1 MNKCYGR
8 PLPAPWVLTSFLQRT
23 VTSLVKGLSLPQQKT
38 PWPVPPAVC
47 DWGNFNHFPF
57 LFPPGERADHG
68 ERPAVRGDAKEH
80 EIYLTRTKAAFCP
93 STSTFP
99 GGLLGVGCSVLE
111 KTNICFKHWSTM
123 LLPGFCLSPQ
133 PPLFH
138 LQRMSMFLAYKVNLF
153 YIPKIGSLP
162 CITFFFFL
170 LAEAIT
176 VLEMILKGVQYV
188 LQESPALT
196 NF

>member
-1 MNKCYGR
+1 
-8 PLPAPWVLTSFLQRT
+8 
-23 VTSLVKGLSLPQQKT
+23 
-38 PWPVPPAVC
+38 
-47 DWGNFNHFPF
+47 
-57 LFPPGERADHG
+57 
-68 ERPAVRGDAKEH
+68 
-80 EIYLTRTKAAFCP
+80 
-93 STSTFP
+93 
-99 GGLLGVGCSVLE
+99 
-111 KTNICFKHWSTM
+111 M

-162 CITFFFFL
+162 CITFFFL